1 MIGTTPTPALKC
13 FDDSTFGGLQIL
25 KGKSEVLGTFCFECS
40 MEGTKAVPS
49 VTLRGYY
56 SY

>member
-25 KGKSEVLGTFCFECS
+25 KGKSEVLGTFVLSVVWKEQKQCS
-40 MEGTKAVPS
+40 P
-49 VTLRGYY
+49 
-56 SY
+56 